1 MSGGLKPGHLNYR
14 QLAGATLALAASVVL
29 LASGVSCAPVSKSQA
44 ARAVANWL
52 ASGSAPLGASLS
64 KHTRE
69 IQEYAGRDG
78 KPAYFAVTLGGSGFV
93 IVSADDLV
101 EPVIAFSANGAFD
114 PSPANPLAALVSAD
128 VPARVEAVRASQLSV
143 SGYGEAFRLSA
154 SSSKAHGKWQRLLG
168 EGLSSRSFAGGILNV
183 SDPRVDPLVQSHWRQ
198 GSECGYAC
206 YNYYTPPGPD
216 DSPSNYPAGCMAT
229 AMAQLMLYYQHPTQ
243 GVGVRSFEIQDC
255 GSPQY
260 RMLRGGDGAGGPYAW
275 SSMALVPD
283 CSTIS
288 SAQREAIGALCYD
301 AGVAAQSNYCETAT
315 DATMTDAEWSL
326 RNVFNYSNV
335 RLVSSYT
342 TLSPDVMYSAL
353 NPNLDASFPIILGL
367 GRDGGGHAVVC
378 DGYGYDSSTM
388 YHHLNLGW
396 GGIDDA
402 WYNLPTVETS
412 TYAYDAVRDCMY
424 NVYVSGTGEIISG
437 RATDPSGNPI
447 SGAQVSTGAF
457 ADVTDARGI
466 YALAKI
472 PSRTSFNITV
482 EKVGCVFA
490 PRSVSTGRSSEWG
503 SNTGNVW
510 PVDFIGYPA
519 LDISF
524 IKEHPDGSTVGLYHK
539 TVTAGSD
546 QFVGCFYIEE
556 LDRRSG
562 VRVTTSKQVS
572 EGAIVD
578 VIGVL
583 ETVDGERRIN
593 ATSVVVY

>member
-1 MSGGLKPGHLNYR
+1 MSGGLKPGHLDYR

-52 ASGSAPLGASLS
+52 AAGSAPLGASLS
-64 KHTRE
+64 KRTRG
-69 IQEYAGRDG
+69 IQAYAGRDG
-78 KPAYFAVTLGGSGFV
+78 EPAYFTVALSGSGFV
-93 IVSADDLV
+93 IVSGDDLV
-101 EPVIAFSANGAFD
+101 EPIIAFSAKGTFD
-114 PSPANPLAALVSAD
+114 PSPASPLGALVSGD
-128 VPARVEAVRASQLSV
+128 VPARVEAVRAGQRPA
-143 SGYGEAFRLSA
+143 SGSREAFRLSA
-154 SSSKAHGKWQRLLG
+154 SSSKARGKWQRLLG
-168 EGLSSRSFAGGILNV
+168 EGLSSLSSAGGILNV
-183 SDPRVDPLVQSHWRQ
+183 SDPRVDPLVQSRWRQ
-198 GSECGYAC
+198 GAECGYAC
-206 YNYYTPPGPD
+206 YNYYTPPGPN

-229 AMAQLMLYYQHPTQ
+229 AMAQLMRYSQHPTQ
-243 GVGVRSFEIQDC
+243 GVGARTFETKVC
-255 GSPQY
+255 GSSQPLT
-260 RMLRGGDGAGGPYAW
+260 LRGGNGAGGPYAW

-283 CSTIS
+283 CSTT

-315 DATMTDAEWSL
+315 AATMPDAAWSL

-342 TLSPDVMYSAL
+342 TLPQGVMYSAL

-367 GRDGGGHAVVC
+367 GRDDGGHAVVC

-396 GGIDDA
+396 GGTDDA

-412 TYAYDAVRDCMY
+412 TYTYNAVRDCIY
-424 NVYVSGTGEIISG
+424 NVYVSGNGEIISG

-447 SGAQVSTGAF
+447 SGAQVSAGAYT
-457 ADVTDARGI
+457 DVTDARGI

-482 EKVGCVFA
+482 EKGGRVFA

-503 SNTGNVW
+503 SDTGNVW
-510 PVDFIGYPA
+510 PVDFTGYPA
-519 LDISF
+519 LDMASV
-524 IKEHPDGSTVGLYHK
+524 KGHPDGSTVGLYHK
-539 TVTAGSD
+539 TVTVGSD

-562 VRVTTSKQVS
+562 IRVTTSKQVS

-583 ETVDGERRIN
+583 ATVEGERRIN